1 MLDRQRL
8 CQIFFLGL
16 PIIGGM
22 LSQSLINLIDA
33 AMVGH
38 LGEKALAGVGLGS
51 YANFVA
57 VSLVMGLGSA
67 VQALVA
73 RRRGEGRAEQEATPL
88 NAGLL
93 LALLVGLPLSIGCWL
108 AAAQIIGLLTQDP
121 EVAGIAR
128 DYFQWRVL
136 AVAAVGLNF
145 SFRGFW
151 NGSHRSGMYLRIL
164 LGMHLFNAA
173 LSYCLIHGLLGLP
186 RMGAEGSGLGTCIA
200 LYLGSLV
207 YLVQTWRVAR
217 RGGFLRERPQPIEF
231 RVLLRLALPNSLQ
244 QFLFATGIT
253 LLFWII
259 AQIGSA
265 ELAVAHVLIN
275 LTLLLILPAI
285 GLGMAATTLVSHS
298 LGAGDVDAAQRW
310 GWEVVRIAA
319 LGLVLLGVPFW
330 LFPAAIL
337 GLFVNDPALIELGIW
352 PLRLTGL
359 GMVLDSG
366 SLVLTQALLG
376 AGASRT
382 VMAVSL
388 GNQWLLFLPLAYLIG
403 PVLGYG
409 LLAIWALYMLQR
421 GFASLLFALMWHKRD
436 WARIEL

>member
-1 MLDRQRL
+1 M
-8 CQIFFLGL
+8 
-16 PIIGGM
+16 
-22 LSQSLINLIDA
+22 
-33 AMVGH
+33 
-38 LGEKALAGVGLGS
+38 
-51 YANFVA
+51 A
-57 VSLVMGLGSA
+57 VSLIMGLGA
-67 VQALVA
+67 GVQALVA
-73 RRRGEGRAEQEATPL
+73 RRRGEGRLGELATPL

-93 LALLVGLPLSIGCWL
+93 LAVLVGLPLGLGCWL
-108 AAAQIIGLLTQDP
+108 AAPWIMRLLADDPAVLAIAQ
-121 EVAGIAR
+121 

-145 SFRGFW
+145 AFRGFW
-151 NGSHRSGMYLRIL
+151 NGNHCSARYLRIL

-173 LSYCLIHGLLGLP
+173 LSYCLIHGRLGLP
-186 RMGAEGSGLGTCIA
+186 ALGAEGSGLGSCIA
-200 LYLGSLV
+200 MYLGALV
-207 YLVQTWRVAR
+207 YTVQTWRVAR
-217 RGGFLRERPQPIEF
+217 AGGFLRQRPRPIELK
-231 RVLLRLALPNSLQ
+231 VLLRLALPNSLQ
-244 QFLFATGIT
+244 QFLFASGIA

-259 AQIGSA
+259 AQIGTA

-298 LGAGDVDAAQRW
+298 LGEGDVDSAHRW
-310 GWEVVRIAA
+310 GWEVVRLATF
-319 LGLVLLGVPFW
+319 GLVLMGLPFW
-330 LFPAAIL
+330 LFPGAIL
-337 GLFVNDPALIELGIW
+337 GLFVSDPALIELGTW

-359 GMVLDSG
+359 GMVLDAG
-366 SLVLTQALLG
+366 ALVLTQALLG

-409 LLAIWALYMLQR
+409 LLAVWALYMLQR
-421 GFASLLFALMWHKRD
+421 GFASLLFVLMWQRRG

>member
-1 MLDRQRL
+1 MLERQRL
-8 CQIFFLGL
+8 RQILVLGL

-22 LSQSLINLIDA
+22 LSQSLINLVDA

-38 LGEKALAGVGLGS
+38 LGETALAGVGIGS
-51 YANFVA
+51 YANFMAVA
-57 VSLVMGLGSA
+57 LVMGLGSA
-67 VQALVA
+67 VQAQVA
-73 RRRGEGRAEQEATPL
+73 RRRGEGRLADAGLPL

-93 LALLVGLPLSIGCWL
+93 LALLAGLPLALLGWL
-108 AAAQIIGLLTQDP
+108 GAPWLIGLLANDP
-121 EVAGIAR
+121 AVTAIGE
-128 DYFQWRVL
+128 DYFRWRVL
-136 AVAAVGLNF
+136 GVCAVGLNF
-145 SFRGFW
+145 AFRGFW

-173 LSYCLIHGLLGLP
+173 LSYCLIHGRLGLP
-186 RMGAEGSGLGTCIA
+186 AMGAEGTGLGTCIA
-200 LYLGSLV
+200 LWLGSLV
-207 YLVQTWRVAR
+207 YAVQTWRIAR
-217 RGGFLRERPQPIEF
+217 RSGFLQRRPQAVECHA
-231 RVLLRLALPNSLQ
+231 LLRLALPNSLH

-259 AQIGSA
+259 AQIGTA

-275 LTLLLILPAI
+275 LTLLLILPAV

-298 LGAGDVDAAQRW
+298 LGEGDVDAAQRW

-319 LGLVLLGVPFW
+319 LGLALLGMPFW
-330 LFPAAIL
+330 LMPETIL
-337 GLFVNDPALIELGIW
+337 GLFVNDPALVELGSL

-359 GMVLDSG
+359 GMVLDAG

-382 VMAVSL
+382 VMAISL
-388 GNQWLLFLPLAYLIG
+388 GNQWLVLLPLTYLLG

-409 LLAIWALYMLQR
+409 LLAVWSLYILQR
-421 GFASLLFALMWHKRD
+421 GLVSALFVLMWQRRG
-436 WARIEL
+436 WAQIRV

>member
-1 MLDRQRL
+1 MPDRQRL
-8 CQIFFLGL
+8 CQILFLGL

-22 LSQSLINLIDA
+22 LSQSLINLVDA

-57 VSLVMGLGSA
+57 VSLIMGLGSA

-73 RRRGEGRAEQEATPL
+73 RRRGEGRAALEATPL
-88 NAGLL
+88 NAGLA
-93 LALLVGLPLSIGCWL
+93 LALLVGLPLGLLGWL
-108 AAAQIIGLLTQDP
+108 AAPQIIGLLTQDP

-136 AVAAVGLNF
+136 AVAAVGVNF

-151 NGSHRSGMYLRIL
+151 NGSHRSGIYLRTL

-200 LYLGSLV
+200 LYLGSLI

-217 RGGFLRERPQPIEF
+217 GGGFLRARPKPIEF

-244 QFLFATGIT
+244 QFLFASGIT

-259 AQIGSA
+259 AQLGSA

-319 LGLVLLGVPFW
+319 LGLVLLGIPFW

-359 GMVLDSG
+359 GMVLDSA

-421 GFASLLFALMWHKRD
+421 GFASLLFALMWQKRG

>member
-1 MLDRQRL
+1 MLERQRL
-8 CQIFFLGL
+8 RQILVLGL

-22 LSQSLINLIDA
+22 LSQSLINLVDA

-38 LGEKALAGVGLGS
+38 LGEQALAGVGLGS

-57 VSLVMGLGSA
+57 VALIMGLGSA

-73 RRRGEGRAEQEATPL
+73 RRRGEGRQDQVATPL
-88 NAGLL
+88 NAGLA
-93 LALLVGLPLSIGCWL
+93 LALLVGLPLGLAGWL
-108 AAAQIIGLLTQDP
+108 AAPWIVDLLTDDP
-121 EVAGIAR
+121 AVAAIAR
-128 DYFQWRVL
+128 DYFEWRVL
-136 AVAAVGLNF
+136 AVCAVGLNF
-145 SFRGFW
+145 SFRGYW

-173 LSYCLIHGLLGLP
+173 LSYCLIHGLFGLP
-186 RMGAEGSGLGTCIA
+186 ALGAEGSGLGTCIA

-207 YLVQTWRVAR
+207 YAVQTWRVAR
-217 RGGFLRERPQPIEF
+217 PNGFLRRRPKAIEF

-244 QFLFATGIT
+244 QFLFASGIT

-259 AQIGSA
+259 AQVGTA

-275 LTLLLILPAI
+275 LTLLLILPAV

-298 LGAGDVDAAQRW
+298 LGEGDVDAAQRW
-310 GWEVVRIAA
+310 GWEVVRIAT
-319 LGLVLLGVPFW
+319 LGLALLGMPFW
-330 LFPAAIL
+330 LFPAQIL
-337 GLFVNDPALIELGIW
+337 ELFVADPALIELGTW
-352 PLRLTGL
+352 PLRLTGV
-359 GMVLDSG
+359 GMVLDAG
-366 SLVLTQALLG
+366 ALVLTQALLG

-388 GNQWLLFLPLAYLIG
+388 GNQWLVCLPLTYLLG

-409 LLAIWALYMLQR
+409 LLAIWSLYILQR
-421 GFASLLFALMWHKRD
+421 GLASALFALMWQRRN
-436 WARIEL
+436 WAHCEL

>member
-1 MLDRQRL
+1 MPDRQRL
-8 CQIFFLGL
+8 CQILFLGL

-22 LSQSLINLIDA
+22 LSQSLINLVDA

-57 VSLVMGLGSA
+57 VSLIMGLGSA

-73 RRRGEGRAEQEATPL
+73 RRRGEGRLLEEATPL
-88 NAGLL
+88 NAGLA
-93 LALLVGLPLSIGCWL
+93 LALLVGLPLGLACWL
-108 AAAQIIGLLTQDP
+108 LAPQIIGLLTEDP

-128 DYFQWRVL
+128 GYFQWRVL

-217 RGGFLRERPQPIEF
+217 GGGFLRARPQPIEF

-259 AQIGSA
+259 AQLGSA

-298 LGAGDVDAAQRW
+298 LGEGDVEAAHRW

-319 LGLVLLGVPFW
+319 LGLTLLGIPFW
-330 LFPAAIL
+330 LFPEAIL
-337 GLFVNDPALIELGIW
+337 GLFVNDPALIELGTW

-359 GMVLDSG
+359 CMVLDSA

-388 GNQWLLFLPLAYLIG
+388 GNQWLLFLPLAYLTG

-421 GFASLLFALMWHKRD
+421 GFASLLFAVMWQKRD